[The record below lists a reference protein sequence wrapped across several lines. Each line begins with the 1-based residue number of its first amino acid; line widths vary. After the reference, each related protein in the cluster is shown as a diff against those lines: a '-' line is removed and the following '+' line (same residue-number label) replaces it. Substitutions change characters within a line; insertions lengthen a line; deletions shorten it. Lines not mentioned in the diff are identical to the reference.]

1 MKRRSNYT
9 TLYFPLKPLD
19 CWRSEGQ
26 CTKNTLKVECDIKEV
41 LFLELLFVE
50 HIYSPE
56 AFFPYNL
63 HSYIPN
69 ACPLPSFSCKA
80 WCKLHYFP
88 LAETRKQRC
97 LVDGMDVYIYTLYGA
112 RFQPT
117 VVTHKAKKG
126 PISWPHSGS
135 KGKTMAPTGLCNW
148 ARGHLTIINIS
159 F

>member
-1 MKRRSNYT
+1 MSN
-9 TLYFPLKPLD
+9 PPA
-19 CWRSEGQ
+19 S
-26 CTKNTLKVECDIKEV
+26 
-41 LFLELLFVE
+41 LFICLLIHV
-50 HIYSPE
+50 
-56 AFFPYNL
+56 
-63 HSYIPN
+63 
-69 ACPLPSFSCKA
+69 
-80 WCKLHYFP
+80 KLNVNSIISHWP
-88 LAETRKQRC
+88 QTRKQQC

-135 KGKTMAPTGLCNW
+135 KGKTLAPTGLCNW